1 MTRRPRGIAL
11 ITALLVVAI
20 ATLAATALL
29 SSTNI
34 AIHRAAALRDSEQA
48 WWVARG
54 VESWVLGILEKDRK
68 ESEYDGLGED
78 WAQPVDYL
86 PVDQGYVRGH
96 VIDLQSCF
104 NLNNLVAHKPK
115 TLEAEATKKQ
125 FERLLASLPADLQVP
140 PGLVG
145 AIIDWADP
153 DQTAGFPAG
162 AEDSTYQA
170 LDPPY
175 RTADQRF
182 TVVSELL
189 AVQGMTPL
197 LYDALRDAR
206 NLVCALPATIAT
218 TVNVNT
224 ADEVVLRALAAVS
237 ATPIDENKFSTFL
250 DGRQDQPV
258 QTRAAIPGET
268 GLPVDAFKYLDV
280 GSRYFQIRGEVFVG
294 SSRVGLYSLIH
305 RPEAG
310 TPTVLAHSADLE

>member
-29 SSTNI
+29 GSTNI

-48 WWVARG
+48 WWVSRG

-68 ESEYDGLGED
+68 ESQYDGLGED

-104 NLNNLVAHKPK
+104 NLNNLVADKPK
-115 TLEAEATKKQ
+115 TPEAEATRKQ
-125 FERLLASLPADLQVP
+125 FERLLASLPAELQVP

-162 AEDSTYQA
+162 AEDTTYQS
-170 LDPPY
+170 LTPPY

-189 AVQGMTPL
+189 AVQGMTPP
-197 LYDALRDAR
+197 LYDALRGIR
-206 NLVCALPATIAT
+206 NLVCALPATAPT
-218 TVNVNT
+218 PVNVNT
-224 ADEVVLRALAAVS
+224 ADEAVLRALSAA
-237 ATPIDENKFSTFL
+237 PIDENKFSSFL
-250 DGRQDQPV
+250 ERRKDQPV
-258 QTRAAIPGET
+258 QTKAAIPAET
-268 GLPVDAFKYLDV
+268 GLVDTGKDFDV
-280 GSRYFQIRGEVFVG
+280 ASRYFQIRGEVFVG
-294 SSRVGLYSLIH
+294 SSRVALYSLIH
-305 RPEAG
+305 RPDAG
-310 TPTVLAHSADLE
+310 APTVLAHSADLE